1 MDVKEVRIERIKQ
14 KMNEHG
20 LTARDLAKRAA
31 MSESAVSRIL
41 SGESDPRLGTFM
53 KMADALRCDYTWL
66 MGYGNEGESRNK
78 VDYDFD
84 LAAHMGE
91 YLVVIEEYKKLSKDQ
106 QRDIIKLM
114 KLWSDINGGNK
125 NDS

>member
-20 LTARDLAKRAA
+20 LTARDLAKRAD

-41 SGESDPRLGTFM
+41 SGESDPRIGTFR
-53 KMADALRCDYTWL
+53 KMSDALRCDYTWL
-66 MGYGNEGESRNK
+66 MGYGDTEPKASK
-78 VDYDFD
+78 ADYDFD
-84 LAAHMGE
+84 LASHMGE

-106 QRDIIKLM
+106 QHDIIKLM

-125 NDS
+125 K